1 MAESTSRTDDSADT
15 ATAAAEPAKSEVKAE
30 ESKVEEKAE
39 PAAAEAPAKK
49 ASSAKKAPAAATKAA
64 PKKAAAKKVAAK
76 KAAPARK
83 PVAKKTP
90 ASKSPAKASV
100 AAHIKADD
108 AQPSVNQLKEKIM
121 ATANFD
127 YSKQINESMTEAVSE
142 MQARTQA
149 AYDKSTEAM
158 GEMTDFAKGNVE
170 AVVETGKVFAESM
183 QGMGKTIADEA
194 KTAYELATADIKEMA
209 SIKSP
214 TELFQLQGKI
224 MRRNFDAMVAMTSKT
239 TDATMKMANDVAAPL
254 SARVNVAAEKMT
266 KVA

>member
-1 MAESTSRTDDSADT
+1 MAESPSKTDDSAEK
-15 ATAAAEPAKSEVKAE
+15 AYAAASETAKSAAKPADVKAE
-30 ESKVEEKAE
+30 AETAPADKAS
-39 PAAAEAPAKK
+39 AKK
-49 ASSAKKAPAAATKAA
+49 AAPAKKAPAAARKAA
-64 PKKAAAKKVAAK
+64 PKKVVAK
-76 KAAPARK
+76 KAATRKAAPAKKK
-83 PVAKKTP
+83 PVASKTP
-90 ASKSPAKASV
+90 APKKTTVSAPASARTEPTV
-100 AAHIKADD
+100 T
-108 AQPSVNQLKEKIM
+108 QLKEKIM
-121 ATANFD
+121 ANTNFD
-127 YSKQINESMTEAVSE
+127 YTKQITESMTDAVAE

-183 QGMGKTIADEA
+183 QGMGQTFADEA
-194 KTAYELATADIKEMA
+194 KLAYETATADIKDMA

-224 MRRNFDAMVAMTSKT
+224 MRRNFDAMIAAASKT

-254 SARVNVAAEKMT
+254 SARVNVAAEKMS

>member
-1 MAESTSRTDDSADT
+1 MAESASKTEDT
-15 ATAAAEPAKSEVKAE
+15 AE
-30 ESKVEEKAE
+30 
-39 PAAAEAPAKK
+39 
-49 ASSAKKAPAAATKAA
+49 KAPAAATKPAEVEAKTAAPAKEAPVAARKAA
-64 PKKAAAKKVAAK
+64 PKKRAAKKAAPK

-90 ASKSPAKASV
+90 APKARTKAAASAKSEPTV
-100 AAHIKADD
+100 T
-108 AQPSVNQLKEKIM
+108 QLKEKIM
-121 ATANFD
+121 ATPNFD
-127 YSKQINESMTEAVSE
+127 YSKQITETMTEAVNE

-158 GEMTDFAKGNVE
+158 SEMTDFAKGNVE
-170 AVVETGKVFAESM
+170 AMVETGKVFTESL
-183 QGMGKTIADEA
+183 QGMGQTMADEA
-194 KTAYELATADIKEMA
+194 KMAYETATADIKDMA

-224 MRRNFDAMVAMTSKT
+224 MRRNFDAMVAMSSKT

-254 SARVNVAAEKMT
+254 SARVNVAAEKMS

>member
-1 MAESTSRTDDSADT
+1 MAESTSKTDDRADT

-30 ESKVEEKAE
+30 ETKVEEKTA
-39 PAAAEAPAKK
+39 PAADKAPAKK
-49 ASSAKKAPAAATKAA
+49 ASSAKKAPAAAKKAA

-76 KAAPARK
+76 KAAPAKK

-90 ASKSPAKASV
+90 APKASKASAPAAKSAKAE
-100 AAHIKADD
+100 
-108 AQPSVNQLKEKIM
+108 PSVNQLKEKIM

-127 YSKQINESMTEAVSE
+127 YSKQITESMTEAVSE

-183 QGMGKTIADEA
+183 QGMGKTLADEA
-194 KTAYELATADIKEMA
+194 KTAYELATADIKDMA

-224 MRRNFDAMVAMTSKT
+224 MRRNFDAMVSMTSKT